1 MEIVIDA
8 KTVTEAGFDEYLG
21 RSILPDSAPTTQEN
35 LFSRVIDASNI
46 VGGII
51 GNEGILYL
59 GSKQVRLDGKNKR
72 IVINDGTTDRVI
84 IGYLG

>member
-1 MEIVIDA
+1 MRIDIDV
-8 KTVTEAGFDEYLG
+8 KTVSEAGYDKYLFRNTFEIESG
-21 RSILPDSAPTTQEN
+21 NAVVT
-35 LFSRVIDASNI
+35 SRYTDANSF
-46 VGGII
+46 VGGVI
-51 GNEGILYL
+51 GSEGVMFL